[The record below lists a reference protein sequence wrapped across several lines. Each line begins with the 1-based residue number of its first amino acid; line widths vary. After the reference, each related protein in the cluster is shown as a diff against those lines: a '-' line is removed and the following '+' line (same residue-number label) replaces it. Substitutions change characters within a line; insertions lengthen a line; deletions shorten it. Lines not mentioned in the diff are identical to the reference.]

1 MSSRIAIVGSG
12 ISGLVTAHLLHRQ
25 HAITL
30 FEADTHIGG
39 HTHTHDITLGGERQ
53 AVDTGFIVFNHK
65 TYPHFTRLLA
75 TLGVA
80 SDETLMSFSVS
91 CARTG
96 LEYNGTSLDTL
107 FAQRRNLVSPGFLG
121 MVRDILRFNREAR
134 EQAAR
139 LPGVTVGEWV
149 ARLGYGTRFV
159 NHYLVP
165 MGASIWS
172 CPPGE
177 FLQFPVRFVMTF
189 FENHG
194 MLQVNDRPVWR
205 VIRGGSARYVEALT
219 APFKGQIRLQT
230 PVRGI
235 RREADGVHVRTSSGT
250 EVFDE
255 VVLACHADQALGM
268 LEDPSPLE
276 TDLLGAFPYQANA
289 TVLHTD
295 ARILPRARR
304 AWAAWNYHIPTTP
317 GLPVTLTYNMNILQ
331 RLRSAHTFCVSLNSP
346 GALAPEH
353 ILREMTYH
361 HPLFAASREA
371 AQARHPEL
379 IRANRTSYC
388 GAYWGYGFHEDG
400 VNSALAVGRAFG
412 EALA

>member
-12 ISGLVTAHLLHRQ
+12 IAGLISAHLLHRQ
-25 HAITL
+25 HAITV
-30 FEADTHIGG
+30 FEADSHIGG
-39 HTHTHDITLGGERQ
+39 HTHTHDVAVGNERH

-65 TYPHFTRLLA
+65 TYPHFTRLLN

-80 SDETLMSFSVS
+80 SDETRMSFSVS

-121 MVRDILRFNREAR
+121 MVRDILRFNRDAR
-134 EQAAR
+134 AQAAQM
-139 LPGVTVGEWV
+139 PGASVAEW
-149 ARLGYGTRFV
+149 LGRYRYGQRFV
-159 NHYLVP
+159 EHYLVP

-177 FLQFPVRFVMTF
+177 FLQFPVRFVITF
-189 FENHG
+189 FDNHG

-205 VIRGGSARYVEALT
+205 VIRGGSARYVEALV
-219 APFKGQIRLQT
+219 APFSDRIRLST
-230 PVRGI
+230 PVQGI
-235 RREADGVHVRTSSGT
+235 RREADGVHVRTAAGT

-255 VVLACHADQALGM
+255 VVLACHADQALRV

-276 TDLLGAFPYQANA
+276 SELLGAFPYQSNA

-295 ARILPRARR
+295 ARVLPRARR
-304 AWAAWNYHIPTTP
+304 AWAAWNYHIPTTT

-331 RLRSAHTFCVSLNSP
+331 GLRSAETFCVSLNSH
-346 GALAPEH
+346 GAIAPER
-353 ILREMTYH
+353 ILRELTYH

-371 AQARHPEL
+371 AQARHAEL
-379 IRANRTSYC
+379 IRNNRTSYC